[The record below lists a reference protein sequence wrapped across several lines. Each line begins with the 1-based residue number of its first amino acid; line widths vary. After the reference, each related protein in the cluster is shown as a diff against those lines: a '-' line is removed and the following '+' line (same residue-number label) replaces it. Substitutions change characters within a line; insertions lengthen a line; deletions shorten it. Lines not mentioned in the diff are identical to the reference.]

1 MDDPAGRKNAPLH
14 RIVVVGPCAS
24 GKSTLVERLK
34 AEGLD
39 ARASGQ
45 EHSAVRDLWA
55 KLEPDMLVALDID
68 LETLRARRSP
78 DWPEDIYLRQR
89 ERLRHAFEVADL
101 VIDSMAN
108 DADAVANV
116 VIDAAREKSAKEPG
130 SE

>member
-1 MDDPAGRKNAPLH
+1 
-14 RIVVVGPCAS
+14 
-24 GKSTLVERLK
+24 LK
-34 AEGLD
+34 AAGLD

-55 KLEPDMLVALDID
+55 KLEPDLLVALDID

-78 DWPEDIYLRQR
+78 DWPEGIYLRQR

-101 VIDSMAN
+101 VIDSVAN

-116 VIDAAREKSAKEPG
+116 VIDVAREKSAKEPG

>member
-1 MDDPAGRKNAPLH
+1 MDDPAGRKSTPSQ

-34 AEGLD
+34 AARLD

-55 KLEPDMLVALDID
+55 TLEPDMLVALDID

-116 VIDAAREKSAKEPG
+116 VIDAAREKGAKKSG

>member
-1 MDDPAGRKNAPLH
+1 MDDPAGRKSTPSQ

-34 AEGLD
+34 AAGLD

-55 KLEPDMLVALDID
+55 TLEPDMLVALDID

-116 VIDAAREKSAKEPG
+116 VIDAAREKGAKKSG

>member
-1 MDDPAGRKNAPLH
+1 MDDPAGRKSVSAQ

-24 GKSTLVERLK
+24 GKSTLVERLR
-34 AEGLD
+34 AAGLD

-55 KLEPDMLVALDID
+55 KLEPDLLVALDID

-78 DWPEDIYLRQR
+78 HWPEDIYLRQR

-101 VIDSMAN
+101 VIDTMAN
-108 DADAVANV
+108 DAEAVANV
-116 VIDAAREKSAKEPG
+116 VIDAARGKLPEESG